1 MGFILSIFRQLKRIS
16 SKLLTRSFF
25 VLAFLVAIITIII
38 SKYNIMS
45 REGFTDFNLH
55 EKIYVM
61 DNVSITEVLNIRGK
75 NGAPWCGNKTLARQY
90 AEKFDEDPVH
100 DVWFIYNNKF
110 TNANKSVG
118 DFIIKAYAKTKE
130 GNVKEIELKS
140 PKEDGTIIDID
151 KIFISYATMAEREV
165 KNGETQ
171 KWPHEWG
178 YEMNNTNPSQ
188 STDINV
194 SDVNESDADKN
205 EIDTKGGEE
214 VNTEITNQGVNNTKT
229 KKDCCAHCKSLCP
242 ENNIQCLKS
251 YPSCAKCQYKISDV
265 KTMKEKGKAN
275 PINIGFSIHVHEKKV
290 MNPFGFPSPSDSL
303 QNLYHTR
310 QNRNTG
316 MFTQVPN
323 KENKFEI

>member
-1 MGFILSIFRQLKRIS
+1 MK
-16 SKLLTRSFF
+16 
-25 VLAFLVAIITIII
+25 
-38 SKYNIMS
+38 
-45 REGFTDFNLH
+45 
-55 EKIYVM
+55 
-61 DNVSITEVLNIRGK
+61 
-75 NGAPWCGNKTLARQY
+75 
-90 AEKFDEDPVH
+90 
-100 DVWFIYNNKF
+100 
-110 TNANKSVG
+110 
-118 DFIIKAYAKTKE
+118 
-130 GNVKEIELKS
+130 
-140 PKEDGTIIDID
+140 
-151 KIFISYATMAEREV
+151 
-165 KNGETQ
+165 
-171 KWPHEWG
+171 
-178 YEMNNTNPSQ
+178 NTNPSQ
-188 STDINV
+188 STDINET
-194 SDVNESDADKN
+194 DVNESDADKN

-214 VNTEITNQGVNNTKT
+214 VNTEITNQGVNNTKK